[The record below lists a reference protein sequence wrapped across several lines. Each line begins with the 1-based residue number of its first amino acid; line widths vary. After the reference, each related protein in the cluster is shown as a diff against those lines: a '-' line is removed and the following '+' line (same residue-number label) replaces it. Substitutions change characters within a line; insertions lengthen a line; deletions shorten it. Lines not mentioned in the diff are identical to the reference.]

1 MMMFVRV
8 LRGVLVV
15 ACTLVAGTALADIY
29 TWTDAAGMV
38 NVSNVAPPEGVK
50 ITKITQDSPPRPAP
64 MIDAAAEA
72 ARQAEVQAL
81 AARVRQLEYEAQAP
95 MRQMPAPVDY
105 AAVAPP
111 FPMQPS
117 FPMQYAVEAPPQ
129 TAAYD
134 CDPTWTQCGPGP
146 WWGAPFFPATVI
158 VVRAPG
164 FRRPPP
170 FHGGHKPPMQMP
182 VRAPGMRRG

>member
-1 MMMFVRV
+1 MFVRV
-8 LRGVLVV
+8 LRGVLAV
-15 ACTLVAGTALADIY
+15 AWTLVAGTALADIY

-64 MIDAAAEA
+64 VIDPAAEA

-81 AARVRQLEYEAQAP
+81 AARVRQLEYEAQLP
-95 MRQMPAPVDY
+95 MRQMPPPVDY

-117 FPMQYAVEAPPQ
+117 YPMQYVEAPPQ
-129 TAAYD
+129 AAAND
-134 CDPTWTQCGPGP
+134 CDPTWTQCGP

-170 FHGGHKPPMQMP
+170 LHGGHKSPMQMP
-182 VRAPGMRRG
+182 VRAPGGVRRG